1 MPQKVENSMSKKKD
15 SGFASILVIYC
26 LGLLIGGLFVGM
38 VAPVRTVIQL
48 DLGLDDSTG
57 IWMINIYTLFYAA
70 LIPIIGKVADKY
82 GRNRVFSICILVF
95 MCGALICGISAKIGG
110 FPMLLAG
117 RIIQASGAGGMIP
130 VANAEIGTSFPKEK
144 RGFALG
150 IAAAV
155 SGISNVLGSG
165 VGSAI
170 VQLVGAE
177 NWSVMFYIA
186 APICI
191 ILFILTRIFLRK
203 NTTAESG
210 KMDYAG
216 SVLFIAQILLLLL
229 GLKGLD
235 FFNIGASITNP
246 MVWIPLVL
254 SIILTIIFIFVE
266 RRAKNPVFHI
276 EFLHSKPIV
285 ITMITS
291 FFIGCIIIAMMLV
304 PEYAEYIMNA
314 PAGSGGYYMLAIGIT
329 SMIGPPLGGKLVDKW
344 GPKPVLISG
353 LMLMIGAYLFLAF
366 YVSVH
371 PSIISLVIGLAVV
384 GLGLG
389 FAMGSPTNYM
399 ILENT
404 KKEDSTSAIATVAL
418 VRQVGTTI
426 APAIFVGFISENN
439 GILGYQQMLI
449 CITVFC
455 VIATLFTIFYRS
467 PIINKSQKM

>member
-1 MPQKVENSMSKKKD
+1 
-15 SGFASILVIYC
+15 
-26 LGLLIGGLFVGM
+26 
-38 VAPVRTVIQL
+38 
-48 DLGLDDSTG
+48 
-57 IWMINIYTLFYAA
+57 
-70 LIPIIGKVADKY
+70 
-82 GRNRVFSICILVF
+82 
-95 MCGALICGISAKIGG
+95 
-110 FPMLLAG
+110 
-117 RIIQASGAGGMIP
+117 
-130 VANAEIGTSFPKEK
+130 
-144 RGFALG
+144 
-150 IAAAV
+150 
-155 SGISNVLGSG
+155 
-165 VGSAI
+165 
-170 VQLVGAE
+170 
-177 NWSVMFYIA
+177 
-186 APICI
+186 
-191 ILFILTRIFLRK
+191 
-203 NTTAESG
+203 
-210 KMDYAG
+210 
-216 SVLFIAQILLLLL
+216 
-229 GLKGLD
+229 
-235 FFNIGASITNP
+235 
-246 MVWIPLVL
+246 
-254 SIILTIIFIFVE
+254 
-266 RRAKNPVFHI
+266 
-276 EFLHSKPIV
+276 
-285 ITMITS
+285 
-291 FFIGCIIIAMMLV
+291 MMLV

-449 CITVFC
+449 CIAVFC

-467 PIINKSQKM
+467 PIINKSQEM

>member
-1 MPQKVENSMSKKKD
+1 MGTSKTEKKT
-15 SGFASILVIYC
+15 SFGAILVIYC

-48 DLGLDDSTG
+48 DFGLDDSTG

-70 LIPIIGKVADKY
+70 LIPVIGKIADRF
-82 GRNRVFSICILVF
+82 GRNKVFTMCILIF
-95 MCGALICGISAKIGG
+95 MVGALICGLSARIGG
-110 FPMLLAG
+110 FPVLLVG
-117 RIIQASGAGGMIP
+117 RVIQASGAGGMIP

-150 IAAAV
+150 VAAAV

-165 VGSAI
+165 VGSAL
-170 VQLVGAE
+170 VELVGTE
-177 NWSVMFYIA
+177 HWSLMFYIA

-191 ILFILTRIFLRK
+191 ILFVLAKIFLK
-203 NTTAESG
+203 ANNTAESG
-210 KMDYAG
+210 SMDFAG
-216 SVLFIAQILLLLL
+216 SVLFIVQILLLLL

-235 FFNIGASITNP
+235 FFNLGSSIVKP
-246 MVWIPLVL
+246 SVWIPLVL
-254 SIILTIIFIFVE
+254 AVVITVVFIIVE
-266 RRAKNPVFHI
+266 KKVENPVFNI
-276 EFLHSKPIV
+276 EFLHSRPIV

-304 PEYAEYIMNA
+304 PEYAEFIMNA
-314 PAGSGGYYMLAIGIT
+314 PVGSGGYYMLAIGIT
-329 SMIGPPLGGKLVDKW
+329 SMIGPPVGGKLVDKF
-344 GPKPVLISG
+344 GAKPVLISG
-353 LMLMIGAYLFLAF
+353 LFLMIGAYLFLTF

-371 PSIISLVIGLAVV
+371 PSVISLVIGLAVV

-389 FAMGSPTNYM
+389 FAMGAPTNYM

-404 KKEDSTSAIATVAL
+404 NTKESTSAIATVAL

-426 APAIFVGFISENN
+426 APAIFVGFISEEN
-439 GILGYQQMLI
+439 GVFGYQQMLI

-455 VIATLFTIFYRS
+455 VLAGIVMLFYKS
-467 PIINKSQKM
+467 PKD

>member
-1 MPQKVENSMSKKKD
+1 MKKNKE
-15 SGFASILVIYC
+15 SGFGAILVIYC

-38 VAPVRTVIQL
+38 VAPVRTVIQESFEI
-48 DLGLDDSTG
+48 GDSTG

-70 LIPIIGKVADKY
+70 LIPIIGKIADKY
-82 GRNRVFSICILVF
+82 GRNKVFSICILVF
-95 MCGALICGISAKIGG
+95 MMGAIICGLSSRIGG
-110 FPMLLAG
+110 FPLLLVG

-170 VQLVGAE
+170 VQLVGAD

-191 ILFILTRIFLRK
+191 ILFILAKIFLHS

-216 SVLFIAQILLLLL
+216 SVLFIVQILLLLL

-235 FFNIGASITNP
+235 FFNLGSSIIKP
-246 MVWIPLVL
+246 GVWIPLL
-254 SIILTIIFIFVE
+254 LAIILTIIFILVE
-266 RRAKNPVFHI
+266 KKVENPVFHI
-276 EFLHSKPIV
+276 EFLRSKPIV

-304 PEYAEYIMNA
+304 PEYAEFIMNA
-314 PAGSGGYYMLAIGIT
+314 PTGSGGYYMLAIGIT
-329 SMIGPPLGGKLVDKW
+329 SMIGPPLGGKLVDKL
-344 GPKPVLISG
+344 GPKPVLLFG
-353 LMLMIGAYLFLAF
+353 LLLMIGSYLFLAF

-371 PSIISLVIGLAVV
+371 PGIISLVIGLALV

-404 KKEDSTSAIATVAL
+404 RKEDSTSAIATVAL

-439 GILGYQQMLI
+439 NILGYQQMLI
-449 CITVFC
+449 CISVFC
-455 VIATLFTIFYRS
+455 ALAAIVTLLYSR
-467 PIINKSQKM
+467 PKK